1 MAKGKLSHPMQKS
14 GPFTPTSHPFRGI
27 SLLALAL
34 LLSKLL
40 SAVYKVPLQNLTGD
54 AGFYVYQQVY
64 PLYGI
69 GLVFTYSGL
78 PVFISKF
85 LAECQTDQDRLNQ
98 AQKIFTLLVM
108 LSLPLSLLLFALSG
122 SLAQVMGD
130 GHLSTMIKLVSL
142 FYLFIPFLATS
153 RGFFQSKLDMAP
165 VALSQVLEQLGRVTI
180 IILAALAFA
189 SLDISLYQMG
199 GLAMTSSILSPLLA
213 SLVLLLFFNQRDN
226 GLSQSFG
233 FSLPSWGMVKAF
245 IVEGGQTVVVY
256 SLLLFFQLL
265 DSFTVFKNLKQAGL
279 SAGQAMLAK
288 GVYDR
293 AQPFAQV
300 GLTLALAMAMNLV
313 PSLAQFFNR
322 GDYKGWLKLSQ
333 STFKLS
339 LVLGSAT
346 SLGLIAVMPLLNQAF
361 FADSKGTQVLQLYM
375 ALVFFLSI
383 SLTLHAI
390 LQSTSVDHFT
400 GYAILFVLGLK
411 ALLNPLLIRSAG
423 IMGAGSLT
431 VVLTALLSLIMFI
444 QVPRQIWQFIFQAR
458 FLVKYLLANGL
469 MYLPVSYLANLSPDQ
484 GRLGAL
490 LEAVALS
497 GLGLIIY
504 TLASLRLKILDP
516 ASLDSLPFA
525 KILKKVGGY
534 YD

>member
-1 MAKGKLSHPMQKS
+1 
-14 GPFTPTSHPFRGI
+14 
-27 SLLALAL
+27 
-34 LLSKLL
+34 
-40 SAVYKVPLQNLTGD
+40 
-54 AGFYVYQQVY
+54 
-64 PLYGI
+64 
-69 GLVFTYSGL
+69 
-78 PVFISKF
+78 
-85 LAECQTDQDRLNQ
+85 
-98 AQKIFTLLVM
+98 
-108 LSLPLSLLLFALSG
+108 
-122 SLAQVMGD
+122 
-130 GHLSTMIKLVSL
+130 
-142 FYLFIPFLATS
+142 
-153 RGFFQSKLDMAP
+153 
-165 VALSQVLEQLGRVTI
+165 
-180 IILAALAFA
+180 
-189 SLDISLYQMG
+189 
-199 GLAMTSSILSPLLA
+199 
-213 SLVLLLFFNQRDN
+213 
-226 GLSQSFG
+226 
-233 FSLPSWGMVKAF
+233 
-245 IVEGGQTVVVY
+245 
-256 SLLLFFQLL
+256 
-265 DSFTVFKNLKQAGL
+265 
-279 SAGQAMLAK
+279 MLAK

-313 PSLAQFFNR
+313 PSLTQFFNR
-322 GDYKGWLKLSQ
+322 GDYKNWLKLSQ

-361 FADSKGTQVLQLYM
+361 FADSKGIQVLQLYM
-375 ALVFFLSI
+375 GLVFFLSI

-444 QVPRQIWQFIFQAR
+444 QVPRHVWQFIFQAR
-458 FLVKYLLANGL
+458 FLVKFLLANAL
-469 MYLPVSYLANLSPDQ
+469 MYFLVSYLANLLQDQ

-490 LEAVALS
+490 LGAVALS

-504 TLASLRLKILDP
+504 TLVSLRLKILDP
-516 ASLDSLPFA
+516 ASLATLPFA